1 MIPASQGAGIL
12 FWGGGF
18 ILLHF
23 AGGGVGFPHRS
34 EQRDDQPPTN
44 DTMKTITSPKH
55 LRADLAESFRLEIIA
70 IGGRWN
76 NGYDYW
82 MIPEGQEAVADE
94 IRARYPDRE
103 FEKAPNQ
110 FCLDRR

>member
-1 MIPASQGAGIL
+1 M
-12 FWGGGF
+12 GGGF
-18 ILLHF
+18 IL
-23 AGGGVGFPHRS
+23 
-34 EQRDDQPPTN
+34 RDRNLFVALRCGRGRFVAFQPNEP
-44 DTMKTITSPKH
+44 MKTITDPKR

-76 NGYDYW
+76 NSYNYG
-82 MIPEGQEAVADE
+82 MIPEGQEIAADE